1 MSTTAPFTVSA
12 TQPLLALPA
21 GADLPARVTQAEGA
35 ARSLLGLESH
45 GIRRT
50 FHGFYYISHY
60 YPLRAM
66 SDVTAGEA
74 RNAVANLAENSFET
88 YIHFPYCEY
97 LCTFCHFYKKPSG
110 STRTFGAKEDAALGL
125 VEAEMKLYHDLLGA
139 PLDARSL
146 QIGGGT
152 PSLISNKRLT
162 RLLEN
167 VNRHLALRPDAEIKI
182 ELYPQPYDASELREK
197 LSILRDFGFT
207 DIVIDLESGNER
219 TLKYINRPRSSMDAY
234 LRLVDA
240 CIDAGHT
247 SIITAL
253 MMGLPFE
260 TFESLDSTLQT
271 LMAIPQ
277 VTVINTFPVIMRK
290 TDPIS
295 SQFRREPANFHNA
308 EVRDQ
313 MWLFARNTMRAEGY
327 SEGPISYQHRPT
339 IRPAQQSDKFECVN
353 LLGFGC
359 SAFGYL
365 NGPDWAAQYY
375 NYCNMEDYRNRI
387 ENGQLGIWRMGKYG
401 QDERARR
408 KVIFGLANVK
418 TESLFDLEAR
428 YGVSVDRLYGRMFNA
443 LLHLELIAID
453 VPGGGIRYT
462 EAGLSRLE
470 EITYFLSSDFVKN
483 CCDEL
488 PDKRE
493 PHYRELI
500 NQHYAVTIPRDDRD
514 RFEAL
519 VAQQPEEFMHRL
531 RS

>member
-1 MSTTAPFTVSA
+1 MS
-12 TQPLLALPA
+12 
-21 GADLPARVTQAEGA
+21 E
-35 ARSLLGLESH
+35 
-45 GIRRT
+45 
-50 FHGFYYISHY
+50 
-60 YPLRAM
+60 
-66 SDVTAGEA
+66 VTAAEA
-74 RNAVANLAENSFET
+74 EEVVTTLAESSFET

-110 STRTFGAKEDAALGL
+110 NVEAFSPKEDDALAL
-125 VEAEMKLYHDLLGA
+125 VEAEMEHYHNLLGA

-152 PSLISNKRLT
+152 PSLISNKRLV

-167 VNRHLALRPDAEIKI
+167 VQRHLALRSGAEIKI
-182 ELYPQPYDASELREK
+182 EIYPQHYEASELREK
-197 LSILRDFGFT
+197 LRILRDFGFT
-207 DIVIDLESGNER
+207 DLVIDLESGNER
-219 TLKYINRPRSSMDAY
+219 TLKYINRPRSSLDAY
-234 LRLVDA
+234 LRLVEA
-240 CIDAGHT
+240 CIDEGHS

-260 TFESLDSTLQT
+260 TFESLDITLQT
-271 LMAIPQ
+271 LMSIPE
-277 VTVINTFPVIMRK
+277 VTVINTFPVIVRE

-295 SQFRREPANFHNA
+295 HQYRRDPQNFHSA

-313 MWLFARNTMRAEGY
+313 MWLFARSTMRAHGY
-327 SEGPISYQHRPT
+327 TEGPISYQHRPS

-375 NYCNMEDYRNRI
+375 NYCNMDDYRERI
-387 ENGQLGIWRMGKYG
+387 ERGQLGIWRLGKYA

-418 TESLFDLEAR
+418 TENLLDLEAR
-428 YGVSVDRLYGRMFNA
+428 YGVSVDRLYGKVFNA
-443 LLHLELIAID
+443 LLHLGLIAVD
-453 VPGGGIRYT
+453 VEGHGIHYT

-470 EITYFLSSDFVKN
+470 EITYFLSSDFVKDR
-483 CCDEL
+483 CDEL
-488 PDKRE
+488 PSTRD
-493 PHYRELI
+493 PHYRELV
-500 NQHYAVTIPRDDRD
+500 NQHYAVTMPREDRH

-519 VAQQPEEFMHRL
+519 VENQPEQFMYRL
-531 RS
+531 EVSRST